1 MLYTIYTCILRYICE
16 HLVNIELTHKFVW
29 YWLFR
34 ENFVICKGPF
44 IALDQYWFFFDIP
57 NHMLLCHAAQYI
69 FSLKALLLSHFQIIQ
84 EKSQFPQSKA
94 FIDRSFPATLEFKKL
109 LPAAFSIFV

>member
-1 MLYTIYTCILRYICE
+1 LFGIGFLERTL
-16 HLVNIELTHKFVW
+16 LFV
-29 YWLFR
+29 
-34 ENFVICKGPF
+34 KGPSSWY
-44 IALDQYWFFFDIP
+44 DQYWFFFDIP
-57 NHMLLCHAAQYI
+57 YHMLLCHAAQYI

-109 LPAAFSIFV
+109 LPPYFSDFHLT

>member
-1 MLYTIYTCILRYICE
+1 MFGIGFLERTL
-16 HLVNIELTHKFVW
+16 LFV
-29 YWLFR
+29 
-34 ENFVICKGPF
+34 KGPSSRY
-44 IALDQYWFFFDIP
+44 DQYWFFFDIP

-94 FIDRSFPATLEFKKL
+94 FIDRSFPATLEFKKTTSSL
-109 LPAAFSIFV
+109 FFRFSSDLIKKIQVRIEESFQ